1 MCAIRAWAS
10 YLRAML
16 AVRGIKDNRLR
27 VIPRRIIQN
36 RASGKPGAWSR
47 LARSIMR
54 RPVLYLVVAGGLMI
68 GPALPALNLRLT
80 SGGNRGVPLPSET
93 TRRFALH
100 SATPG
105 PRALAPHQVAVDTG
119 RHGGASAAAAV

>member
-68 GPALPALNLRLT
+68 GLALPALNLHLT
-80 SGGNRGVPLPSET
+80 SGDNRRVPLTTET
-93 TRRFALH
+93 TPRFELLR
-100 SATPG
+100 ATLG
-105 PRALAPHQVAVDTG
+105 PSALAPDPILIG
-119 RHGGASAAAAV
+119 N